1 MRKSAEDSVDCM
13 ISSNTSDKRSSCH
26 TTPNGLPI
34 VPKATFLSLCLLL
47 MFSRCSS
54 LDELGNKAS
63 GISESYE
70 ELKFDHEVSE
80 QDAEQAL
87 RKLNATRAGIQNSCN
102 SMDCGQYL
110 DYCWTPQ
117 FEKDHCWCELQHREE
132 GLPYKAHKCFVEEKI
147 YKPSVGSCY
156 FFEEVKECC
165 CVSAFLR
172 EWRRISSAPLSRA
185 QPVLSCLLAIL
196 SLLHW
201 HSRRH

>member
-34 VPKATFLSLCLLL
+34 VPKATFLWLCLLL

-54 LDELGNKAS
+54 LDELGDKAS

-87 RKLNATRAGIQNSCN
+87 RKLNASKPCISYILRSLRMKLLTYICMYAYVYALMCSSACEVLARSLLLSLTNNSPVPSLFLVARAGIQNSCN

-117 FEKDHCWCELQHREE
+117 FEKDHCWCELQHREGE
-132 GLPYKAHKCFVEEKI
+132 PTMCG
-147 YKPSVGSCY
+147 
-156 FFEEVKECC
+156 
-165 CVSAFLR
+165 
-172 EWRRISSAPLSRA
+172 
-185 QPVLSCLLAIL
+185 
-196 SLLHW
+196 
-201 HSRRH
+201 